1 MKVNEGYWKLGPG
14 NYRRAKFSGSKLS
27 FKSSESISGS
37 SYIMDSKSV
46 YIFIKESIVYPFVQA
61 GVAKSN
67 MEN

>member
-1 MKVNEGYWKLGPG
+1 
-14 NYRRAKFSGSKLS
+14 
-27 FKSSESISGS
+27 
-37 SYIMDSKSV
+37 MDSKSV